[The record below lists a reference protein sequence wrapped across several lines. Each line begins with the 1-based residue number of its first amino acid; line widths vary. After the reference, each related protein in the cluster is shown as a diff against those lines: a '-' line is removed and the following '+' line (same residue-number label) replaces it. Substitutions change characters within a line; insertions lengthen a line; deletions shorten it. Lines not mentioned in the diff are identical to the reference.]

1 MSLVKDRMYQRLQL
15 VVFGV
20 IVGSSVGLIEVV
32 FGRGLIE
39 ATRLREEYFTI
50 LVFFLPIAGL
60 MIEYLFQHF
69 GGSSRQGMT
78 LIFSTAHGDKEKI
91 PLRLIPIVVVS
102 TWLTHLFGG
111 SAGREGVAVQIGST
125 FSHWMS
131 QKGKRWLDVTLNWP
145 RIAVITGIAAGFS
158 GLFQTPIAAIFFAL
172 EVLVVGRIDYR
183 SLLPASVAS
192 FIAFSV
198 SKSLHLPGFHFTL
211 TQVPDLESQ
220 LIFYLLLI
228 GVIFGL
234 IGRLFTMSLHI
245 GKRWFQ
251 RKLPNAYQ
259 RIFVGG
265 IAIVIAMVV
274 FHQGRYSGI
283 GAPLIVASLTGD
295 TVYSYDFILK
305 LFLTV
310 LTLSVGFQGGE
321 VTPLFV
327 IGCTL
332 GTVIAPMFGLP
343 YAFVAALGYVG
354 VFGSATNTFLAP
366 IIIGGEVFGF
376 QLLPYFFIVMV
387 AAYSSNGNTSIYS
400 KQLLLDK

>member
-1 MSLVKDRMYQRLQL
+1 MYQRIQLIVFGL
-15 VVFGV
+15 VVGSCVGV
-20 IVGSSVGLIEVV
+20 IEVIFGKGLIEM
-32 FGRGLIE
+32 
-39 ATRLREEYFTI
+39 TKLRETYF
-50 LVFFLPIAGL
+50 LYLLFFLPFAGL
-60 MIEYLFQHF
+60 VIEYLFERF
-69 GGSSRQGMT
+69 GGVSRQGMS
-78 LIFSTAHGDKEKI
+78 LIFSTAHGDKNDI
-91 PLRLIPIVVVS
+91 PLRLIPIVVIS

-131 QKGKRWLDVTLNWP
+131 QKSKRWLDSELNWS
-145 RIAVITGIAAGFS
+145 RIAVITGISAGFS

-172 EVLVVGRIDYR
+172 EVLVVGRLDYR
-183 SLLPASVAS
+183 SLLPASIAS
-192 FIAFSV
+192 LMAFTV
-198 SKSLHLPGFHFTL
+198 SKLLHLPGFHFAL
-211 TQVPDLESQ
+211 TRVPTMDTR
-220 LIFYLLLI
+220 LIIYLLLL
-228 GVIFGL
+228 GALFGL
-234 IGRLFTMSLHI
+234 VGRLFTVSLDRS
-245 GKRWFQ
+245 KRWFQ
-251 RKLPNAYQ
+251 TMLPNAYH
-259 RIFVGG
+259 RIFIGG
-265 IAIVIAMVV
+265 VLLVLAMLL

-332 GTVIAPMFGLP
+332 GTVIAPIIGLP
-343 YAFVAALGYVG
+343 YEFVAALGYVG

-376 QLLPYFFIVMV
+376 QWLPYFFIVMV
-387 AAYSSNGNTSIYS
+387 AAYTINGNTSIYS
-400 KQLLLDK
+400 KQLRLED